1 MAGSYGNQ
9 RCLTG
14 QLLFADVGDEEV
26 VLDGVLAPVGRSVG
40 APMSLRAGLI
50 RASRQSA
57 VDALKQWAAEG
68 SAIGI
73 VEAEGEN
80 GRRLVISS
88 DSSRVELRAVD

>member
-40 APMSLRAGLI
+40 APMSLRARLI

-57 VDALKQWAAEG
+57 VDALKQWAAD
-68 SAIGI
+68 AIEI